1 MSKDLLDFV
10 FFEDI
15 VMRVIKCFLMII
27 SSLTACLS
35 VSYGMKQ
42 VEVDTIE
49 SKSMNPVAPSCGG
62 NGGGDGNSLDF

>member
-1 MSKDLLDFV
+1 
-10 FFEDI
+10 
-15 VMRVIKCFLMII
+15 MRVIKCFLMII